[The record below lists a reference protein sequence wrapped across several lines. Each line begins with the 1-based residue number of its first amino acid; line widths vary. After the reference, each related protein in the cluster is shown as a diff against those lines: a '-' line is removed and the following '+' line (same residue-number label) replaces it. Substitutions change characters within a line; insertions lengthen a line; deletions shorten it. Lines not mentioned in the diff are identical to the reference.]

1 MQYKQLGGT
10 GLMVSE
16 ICLGTMTFGGKGEV
30 WTKVGDLNQTAADA
44 ILGRAVDAGVNFI
57 DTADVYS
64 EGLSEE
70 ITGRAIADSGRPRSD
85 FVIATKLNSAMGPG
99 PNDRGSS
106 RGHIMDAVK
115 ASLRRLG
122 TDYIDLYQLH
132 RPMGDIAI
140 DESLRALDDLVRA
153 GKIRYMGTS
162 FFTSWKIVESLW
174 ASKELGLNRMVCEQP
189 PYSILERRIER
200 ELIPMA
206 QTYGIALIPFSPLAG
221 GMLSGKYRAAKADEG
236 RLADANNWRN
246 RMRISDPI
254 VDAAQRVV
262 AIADAKGV
270 SPAAFATAWVMHQPA
285 STSPIM
291 GPRTMEQL
299 EGYLAALD
307 VTITEEDR
315 AAVDAIVP
323 PGEYVSPYYQDD
335 FGDFGPSTYRW

>member
-30 WTKVGDLNQTAADA
+30 WTKVGDLDQTAADA

-85 FVIATKLNSAMGPG
+85 FVLATKLNSAMGPG

-132 RPMGDIAI
+132 GFDMVTPI
-140 DESLRALDDLVRA
+140 EEVVRALDDLVRQ
-153 GKIRYMGTS
+153 GYVRYVGCS
-162 FFTSWKIVESLW
+162 NWPAW
-174 ASKELGLNRMVCEQP
+174 AL
-189 PYSILERRIER
+189 
-200 ELIPMA
+200 A
-206 QTYGIALIPFSPLAG
+206 QALS
-221 GMLSGKYRAAKADEG
+221 
-236 RLADANNWRN
+236 LADN
-246 RMRISDPI
+246 RGQTR
-254 VDAAQRVV
+254 
-262 AIADAKGV
+262 
-270 SPAAFATAWVMHQPA
+270 F
-285 STSPIM
+285 STRRQGSA
-291 GPRTMEQL
+291 G
-299 EGYLAALD
+299 
-307 VTITEEDR
+307 
-315 AAVDAIVP
+315 
-323 PGEYVSPYYQDD
+323 
-335 FGDFGPSTYRW
+335 